1 MQIKPVQKQ
10 TSAGQRTRFV
20 CYVAV
25 GDYDG
30 HIGLGQKAA
39 KEVPLAILGG
49 IHAAKCALIPI
60 RRGYWG
66 GKIGLPH
73 TVPIKLTGRC
83 GSVRIRLVPAARG
96 TGIVAS
102 PTSKKILQMAGI
114 QDCYTASQ
122 GHTKTRGNFAKAA
135 FDALSHSYGFLT
147 PDLWKETKFT
157 KAPYQEHTDYL
168 AKTHTVK
175 RGGSSLLASNQPQ
188 FQQA

>member
-1 MQIKPVQKQ
+1 M
-10 TSAGQRTRFV
+10 GE
-20 CYVAV
+20 VAT
-25 GDYDG
+25 
-30 HIGLGQKAA
+30 
-39 KEVPLAILGG
+39 AIRGG
-49 IHAAKCALIPI
+49 INCAKCSVVPI

-73 TVPIKLTGRC
+73 TVPIKLTGVC
-83 GSVRIRLVPAARG
+83 CSARIRLIPAARG

-122 GHTKTRGNFAKAA
+122 GHTKTKGNFARAA
-135 FDALSHSYGFLT
+135 FNALSYSYGFLT
-147 PDLWKETKFT
+147 PDLWKETRFQKNPF
-157 KAPYQEHTDYL
+157 QEHTEYL

-188 FQQA
+188 